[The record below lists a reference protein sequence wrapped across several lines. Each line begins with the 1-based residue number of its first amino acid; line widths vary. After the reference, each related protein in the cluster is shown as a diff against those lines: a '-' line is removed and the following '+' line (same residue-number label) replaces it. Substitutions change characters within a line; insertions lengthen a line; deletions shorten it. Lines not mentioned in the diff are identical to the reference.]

1 MRVRE
6 IDTVSPDGAGYE
18 GCCEMDDEQ
27 KVIAGG
33 VVTALSIVVAGALIG
48 ARILG
53 LAIPYGDYLLVLCAM
68 LVVAGAAVMNQYSC
82 GTEDVS
88 A

>member
-1 MRVRE
+1 MREVGN
-6 IDTVSPDGAGYE
+6 IPVDGAGYK

-53 LAIPYGDYLLVLCAM
+53 LAIPYGDYLLVLCAV
-68 LVVAGAAVMNQYSC
+68 LVVAGAVVMNQYSC
-82 GTEDVS
+82 GPEDVS